1 MLTLPNRLTLFR
13 IVLTPVFVSLLFSTG
28 SFSRIALIFV
38 FCIASLTDWYDG
50 YLARRF
56 GYVTKWGQFLDPLAD
71 KIFITAGFIS
81 FSALG
86 YVRLW
91 MVLVILVRDFLI
103 TGLRFYG
110 MIKGKPVATNLFAK
124 IKTCLQFIVLCLILI
139 FHLIVTPK
147 TVDASFLL
155 WNRVSIF
162 DLFHF
167 IMWLVILFTVV
178 SGSIYLVENRIR
190 LKEMLNDLYRI
201 FIPSNV

>member
-13 IVLTPVFVSLLFSTG
+13 IVLTPVFVFLLFSTD

-50 YLARRF
+50 YSARRF

-71 KIFITAGFIS
+71 KIFITAGFLS

-86 YVRLW
+86 YIHLW
-91 MVLVILVRDFLI
+91 MVLVILVRDFFV
-103 TGLRFYG
+103 TVLRFYG
-110 MIKGKPVATNLFAK
+110 MIKGKPVTTNLFAK

-139 FHLIVTPK
+139 FHLIAYPEK
-147 TVDASFLL
+147 VDAAVLL
-155 WNRVSIF
+155 WNWVSIF

-167 IMWLVILFTVV
+167 IMWLVTLLTVV
-178 SGSIYLVENRIR
+178 SGTINLIENRVR
-190 LKEMLNDLYRI
+190 LKEIFKDLYKI